1 LSPKNLY
8 IGCNF
13 TVELVKMKIEFD
25 PDKDALNREKHGMSL
40 EVAAEMDLLQSHIA
54 EDPRDYEGEVRFIAY
69 GRIGERLHAMW
80 FTRRGPI
87 VRVIGIRKANPRERK
102 RYDPTP

>member
-1 LSPKNLY
+1 MGDKNLC

-25 PDKDALNREKHGMSL
+25 PDKDAINRQKHGMSL
-40 EVAAEMDLLQSHIA
+40 EVAAGMDFLQSHIV

-80 FTRRGPI
+80 FTRRGAI

-102 RYDPTP
+102 RYDRTP